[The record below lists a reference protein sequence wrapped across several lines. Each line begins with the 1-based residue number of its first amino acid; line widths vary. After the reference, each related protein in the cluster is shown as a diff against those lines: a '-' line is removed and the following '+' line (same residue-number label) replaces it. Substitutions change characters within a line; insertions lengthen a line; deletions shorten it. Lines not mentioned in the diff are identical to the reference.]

1 VSGEDT
7 SEQEAVGAFRE
18 AVQRV
23 VGGARLSEDDAHGAV
38 SAVMRGVVPEV
49 LIGAFLTAL
58 RMRGE
63 TTDELTGAARAMRDK
78 VLRVEH
84 GFARVLDTCGT
95 GGDGIGTFNISTTV
109 AFVAAAG
116 GVTVGKHGNR
126 AVSSSVG
133 SADVLEALGVRI
145 DLPSEKVVA
154 CMRDIGI
161 GFMFAPLHHGALK
174 HAAVVRKQLG
184 FRTMFNLLGPVTN
197 PARATHQ
204 LLGLFDPGRLT
215 QIAEVLARVGVKR
228 ALVVHG
234 PEGMDELGLSGPSQ
248 AVLLDAGNIS
258 QQTIDAASLGLAPAP
273 ATALRGGNAADNAAI
288 IRSVLEGRPGP
299 ARDVVVLNAGAALW
313 IAEAVTTLAE
323 GVALAGE
330 LVTRR
335 AALERLE
342 ALMERTQSAGTP

>member
-1 VSGEDT
+1 MSDEVLGR
-7 SEQEAVGAFRE
+7 FRE
-18 AVQRV
+18 SLARV
-23 VGGARLSEDDAHGAV
+23 VGGARLSEAEAHAAV
-38 SAVMRGVVPEV
+38 SAIMHGEVPEV

-63 TTDELTGAARAMRDK
+63 TTDELVGAARAMRDK
-78 VLRVEH
+78 VVPVDH
-84 GFARVLDTCGT
+84 GLSRVLDTCGT
-95 GGDGIGTFNISTTV
+95 GGDGVGTFNISTTV
-109 AFVAAAG
+109 AFVAAAA

-145 DLPSEKVVA
+145 DLPSAEVVK
-154 CMRDIGI
+154 CMHDIGI

-215 QIAEVLARVGVKR
+215 QIAEVLARVGVRR

-234 PEGMDELGLSGPSQ
+234 PEGMDELGLAGPSQ
-248 AVLLDAGNIS
+248 AALLSDGAITVR
-258 QQTIDAASLGLAPAP
+258 TIDAEKLGFQTSTAS
-273 ATALRGGNAADNAAI
+273 ALRGGNAADNAAI
-288 IRSVLEGRPGP
+288 IRAVLGGGSGP

-313 IAEAVTTLAE
+313 IAEAVDTLE
-323 GVALAGE
+323 DGVAMAAE
-330 LVTRR
+330 LVSRK
-335 AALERLE
+335 AALERLD
-342 ALMERTQSAGTP
+342 ALVTRTNERGAA